1 MKNLPQLVVS
11 DENGNIFE
19 LARYK
24 MVAMTL
30 HTPVV
35 PIKEDELIPLPRGSS
50 LYLLPDRTALA
61 WDQRKEDVVEVKEH
75 RGRRVFPV
83 AAFMAPAYVHFYT
96 TAFRGEGPTSRPLP
110 LYCYAAVGWGEGEFV
125 VPAKRVDADIRQDP
139 ENMDPVLIEEQAGV
153 TLKRFPHNR
162 LAEHLVE
169 NCVRSYCCPA
179 ARNFVLRRWEAPL
192 PTSPSCNAG
201 CVGCISLQ
209 AKETGVT
216 APQDR
221 IAFIPRPEEI
231 AEIALAH
238 LEVAP
243 RPVVSFGQG
252 CEGEPLLAGEVIE
265 EAIRLIRRKTDR
277 GIINLNTNG
286 SKPEVVERLALAGLD
301 SIRVSLN
308 SVRKEWYHRYF
319 SPRNY
324 GFEDAAESLS
334 VMKRAKRWNSINY
347 FVFPGFTDTEEEMD
361 ALLTF
366 TKERGV
372 NMIQARNLNIDP
384 QWYLDKMGLTT
395 VEVPSFGVREWIS
408 RITKELPRVKL
419 GYFNPP
425 REEMEKYPMP

>member
-19 LARYK
+19 LPQYRMA
-24 MVAMTL
+24 AMTL
-30 HTPVV
+30 GSPVV
-35 PIKEDELIPLPRGSS
+35 PTKEDELIPLPQGSS
-50 LYLLPDRTALA
+50 LYLLPDRVALA
-61 WDQRKEDVVEVKEH
+61 WDPRREDFLEVKEH

-83 AAFMAPAYVHFYT
+83 AAFMAPAFVHFYT
-96 TAFRGEGPTSRPLP
+96 TAFRFPGDSPQPLP
-110 LYCYAAVGWGEGEFV
+110 LYCYAAVGWRGNDFV
-125 VPAKRVDADIRQDP
+125 VPAKRVDPDTRQDA
-139 ENMDPVLIEEQAGV
+139 ENMDPAVIEEQAGV
-153 TLKRFPHNR
+153 MLKRFPRNR

-169 NCVRSYCCPA
+169 NCVRRYCCPA

-192 PTSPSCNAG
+192 PTSPVCNAG
-201 CVGCISLQ
+201 CIGCISLQ
-209 AKETGVT
+209 DEETGVT

-221 IAFIPRPEEI
+221 ISFIPTSEEI
-231 AEIALAH
+231 AELAVAH
-238 LEVAP
+238 LEEAP

-252 CEGEPLLAGEVIE
+252 CEGEPLLMGEVIE

-319 SPRNY
+319 NPRDY
-324 GFEDAAESLS
+324 CFQDAAESLS
-334 VMKRAKRWNSINY
+334 VMARSRRWNSINY
-347 FVFPGFTDTEEEMD
+347 FVFPGFTDTEEEIE
-361 ALLTF
+361 ALF
-366 TKERGV
+366 SFIRERGV

-384 QWYLDKMGLTT
+384 QWYLEKMGLKT
-395 VEVPSFGVREWIS
+395 VENRSFGVREWIS
-408 RITKELPRVKL
+408 RIEKELPGVKL

-425 REEMEKYPMP
+425 REEMKEKYL